1 MKEDRRATSTFL
13 SSLAHA
19 FRGIGLGLR
28 TQRNLRL
35 HALATAVAGGLG
47 LWLDLVAWEWCAV
60 CLACGA
66 VWAAELLNT
75 AIEALANR
83 ITQDHDDFIRDVK
96 DLAAGAVLVLCIASA
111 TLGLILFLPKLAR
124 L

>member
-1 MKEDRRATSTFL
+1 MNQVRRDPPSFL

-19 FRGIGLGLR
+19 FRGISLGLR

-35 HALATAVAGGLG
+35 HALAAAVAVGLG
-47 LWLDLVAWEWCAV
+47 LWLDLVAWEWCAI

-75 AIEALANR
+75 AIEVLANR
-83 ITQDHDDFIRDVK
+83 LTQDRDAFIRDVK
-96 DLAAGAVLVLCIASA
+96 DLAAGAVLVLCIAAA